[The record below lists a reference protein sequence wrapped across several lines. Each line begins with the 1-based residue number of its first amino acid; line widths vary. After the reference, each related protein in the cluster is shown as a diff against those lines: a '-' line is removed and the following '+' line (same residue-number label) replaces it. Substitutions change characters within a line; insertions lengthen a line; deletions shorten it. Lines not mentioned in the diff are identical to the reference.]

1 MQAPMARIF
10 CTPCVFATANSMPQG
25 AACLR
30 LYHSLCSLTLEGPR
44 PAQAALPSLLESFPF
59 AQSASCFPVWAQP
72 AANSDQANSNS
83 QLSGFLAL
91 PYTPLM
97 PVQVQ
102 AALRAHEVQQL
113 TSIASNGTEQLDP
126 TIANNAEDMLC
137 ATKRTYQP
145 SVIIRKRRHGFLN
158 RISSRGGRNVM
169 RRRKAKGR
177 YNITA

>member
-10 CTPCVFATANSMPQG
+10 CTPCVFANPNLIPQG
-25 AACLR
+25 VACSR

-44 PAQAALPSLLESFPF
+44 PVQAALPSLRESSMF
-59 AQSASCFPVWAQP
+59 AQSTSCFPPWAQP
-72 AANSDQANSNS
+72 AANSDQANNNS
-83 QLSGFLAL
+83 HLPGCLAL
-91 PYTPLM
+91 PYTPFM

-102 AALRAHEVQQL
+102 AALRTQEVQQL
-113 TSIASNGTEQLDP
+113 TSIASTGLEQLDP
-126 TIANNAEDMLC
+126 IIDNNAEGMLC

>member
-1 MQAPMARIF
+1 M
-10 CTPCVFATANSMPQG
+10 
-25 AACLR
+25 
-30 LYHSLCSLTLEGPR
+30 
-44 PAQAALPSLLESFPF
+44 
-59 AQSASCFPVWAQP
+59 
-72 AANSDQANSNS
+72 
-83 QLSGFLAL
+83 

-102 AALRAHEVQQL
+102 AALRTQEVQQL
-113 TSIASNGTEQLDP
+113 TSIASTGIEQLDP
-126 TIANNAEDMLC
+126 IDSNAEGMLC

-158 RISSRGGRNVM
+158 RISSRGGRSVM